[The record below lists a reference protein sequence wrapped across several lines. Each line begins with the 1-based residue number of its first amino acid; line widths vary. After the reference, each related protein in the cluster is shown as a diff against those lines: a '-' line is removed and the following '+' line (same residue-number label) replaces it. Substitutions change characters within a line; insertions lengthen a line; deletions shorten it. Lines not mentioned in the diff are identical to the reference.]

1 MYVESLLKKKSS
13 VIQMY
18 SFCSSLYNMSV
29 LLTVQVCLDTPNLGD
44 KTVNRISDIDVGT
57 IPKGGQVRD

>member
-1 MYVESLLKKKSS
+1 
-13 VIQMY
+13 
-18 SFCSSLYNMSV
+18 MSV

-57 IPKGGQVRD
+57 IPKGGQVRDLKNHHWTNFLRPDSCFKDIILQI

>member
-1 MYVESLLKKKSS
+1 
-13 VIQMY
+13 
-18 SFCSSLYNMSV
+18 MSV
-29 LLTVQVCLDTPNLGD
+29 LLTVQVCLDTQNLSD

>member
-1 MYVESLLKKKSS
+1 
-13 VIQMY
+13 MY